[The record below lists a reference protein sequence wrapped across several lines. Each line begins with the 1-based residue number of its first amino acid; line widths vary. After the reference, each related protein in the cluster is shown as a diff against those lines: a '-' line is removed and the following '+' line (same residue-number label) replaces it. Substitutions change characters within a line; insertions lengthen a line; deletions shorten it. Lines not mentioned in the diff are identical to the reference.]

1 MTRILILGASGM
13 LGNACLRLFAQS
25 GGIEAYGTVRSSS
38 AARLVSNPVRDR
50 LLVGVDVLDVDQ
62 LTHALET
69 VRPDVVMNCV
79 GLVKQLSRAKD
90 PLEALPVNSVF
101 PHRLARLCS
110 LAGARTV
117 HMSTDCVFSGSKG
130 MYVESDF
137 ADADDLYGRSKYL
150 GEIDYPDAITL
161 RTSIIGH
168 ELAGARS
175 LIDWF
180 LSQEG
185 EVKGYTKAIF
195 SGLPTVEIARVVRDY
210 VLPNP
215 ALHGVYHLSAEPID
229 KNALLSLVARAYG
242 KNIRIQPRDEVQID
256 RSLDSTRFRERTG
269 FSPKP
274 WPQLV
279 EAMRDFH

>member
-1 MTRILILGASGM
+1 M

-25 GGIEAYGTVRSSS
+25 EGMEAYGTVRSPS
-38 AARLVSNPVRDR
+38 AARLIPEALRDR

-62 LTHALET
+62 LTHALQT
-69 VRPDVVMNCV
+69 ARPDVVMNCV

-90 PLEALPVNSVF
+90 PLEAIPVNTTF

-117 HMSTDCVFSGSKG
+117 HMSTDCVFSGTKG

-137 ADADDLYGRSKYL
+137 ADADDLYGRSKFL
-150 GEIDYPDAITL
+150 GEVDYPDAITL

-185 EVKGYTKAIF
+185 EVTGYTKAIF
-195 SGLPTVEIARVVRDY
+195 SGLPTVEIARVVRDH
-210 VLPNP
+210 VLPDSS
-215 ALHGVYHLSAEPID
+215 LRGVYHLSAEPID
-229 KNALLSLVARAYG
+229 KNALLKLVAHAYA
-242 KNIRIQPRDEVQID
+242 KDIAIRPSDEVQID

-269 FSPKP
+269 FLPKP